1 MHAVNPPSLPV
12 GITHKRKPAPQS
24 HKSLIKSPLKWAGG
38 KRKLIHDIEKLIP
51 ASNKRRRLIEPFVG
65 GGSVFLNLAFEKYLL
80 VDSNPD
86 LISLFSDIKN
96 RRDDF
101 LKAAQALF
109 TPHYNQSHIYY
120 DLREEFN
127 VTPPSLRRSVL
138 FLYLNRHGYNGLCRY
153 NLKGGY
159 NVPFGQYK
167 KPYFP
172 NVEIMH
178 FANKI
183 SNAELSTGDFS
194 IAFETALPG
203 DIVYCDPPYTP
214 INQTSNFTAYSG
226 KGFSDHDQQRLV
238 ECALAAQQNG
248 VTSIVSNHYLP
259 FTKKL
264 YAPADKI
271 IRLNVSRTI
280 SCKGQIRKPCAELMA
295 IFKALPHKA
304 T

>member
-1 MHAVNPPSLPV
+1 MLAEKPPKLPV
-12 GITHKRKPAPQS
+12 ANSQKN
-24 HKSLIKSPLKWAGG
+24 LVKSPLKWAGG

-51 ASNKRRRLIEPFVG
+51 KSNKRIRLIEPFVG
-65 GGSVFLNLAFEKYLL
+65 GGSVFLNLSFEKYLL

-86 LISLFSDIKN
+86 LISLFSHIKN
-96 RRDDF
+96 RQDEF
-101 LKAAQALF
+101 LKAAEVLF
-109 TPHYNQSHIYY
+109 MPKYNQSRIYY
-120 DLREEFN
+120 ELREEFN
-127 VTPPSLRRSVL
+127 STPPSLRRSVL

-172 NVEIMH
+172 NAEIIH
-178 FANKI
+178 FANKA
-183 SNAELSTGDFS
+183 SSAQLSTGDFS
-194 IAFETALPG
+194 CAFDTALPG

-226 KGFSDHDQQRLV
+226 KGFSEFDQQRLV

-248 VTSIVSNHYLP
+248 VTTIVSNHYLP
-259 FTKKL
+259 LTKKL

-280 SCKGQIRKPCAELMA
+280 SCKGQVRKPCAELMA
-295 IFKALPHKA
+295 IFKAKPTKA

>member
-1 MHAVNPPSLPV
+1 MISLKSPPLTVKTTQKKPSESQ
-12 GITHKRKPAPQS
+12 THKG
-24 HKSLIKSPLKWAGG
+24 LIKSPLKWAGG
-38 KRKLIHDIEKLIP
+38 KRKLIRDIEKLIP
-51 ASNKRRRLIEPFVG
+51 ESNMRRRLIEPFVG

-86 LISLFSDIKN
+86 LIALFNHIKN

-109 TPHYNQSHIYY
+109 TPKYNQSHIYY
-120 DLREEFN
+120 ELRKEFN
-127 VTPPSLRRSVL
+127 LTPPSLRRSVL

-153 NLKGGY
+153 NQKGGY

-172 NVEIMH
+172 NAEIIL
-178 FANKI
+178 FANKL
-183 SNAELSTGDFS
+183 SNAELCSGDFS

-214 INQTSNFTAYSG
+214 INQTANFTAYSG
-226 KGFSDHDQQRLV
+226 KGFSEQDQQRLV
-238 ECALAAQQNG
+238 ECALRAQQNG

-259 FTKKL
+259 ITKKL

-271 IRLNVSRTI
+271 IRLNVARTI
-280 SCKGQIRKPCAELMA
+280 SCKGQVRKPCPELMA
-295 IFKALPHKA
+295 IFKAQPQIA

>member
-1 MHAVNPPSLPV
+1 MDTISLTPIALPV
-12 GITHKRKPAPQS
+12 KSTKIQKPADS
-24 HKSLIKSPLKWAGG
+24 AIKSLIKSPLKWAGG
-38 KRKLIHDIEKLIP
+38 KRKLINDIDKLIP
-51 ASNKRRRLIEPFVG
+51 ACNSRRRLIEPFVG
-65 GGSVFLNLAFEKYLL
+65 GGSVFLNLEFEKYFL

-86 LISLFSDIKN
+86 LINLFTDVKN
-96 RRDDF
+96 KRDAF

-109 TPHYNQSHIYY
+109 VPKYNQAQKYY
-120 DLREEFN
+120 ELRTEFN
-127 VTPPSLRRSVL
+127 ITPPSLRRSVL

-172 NVEIMH
+172 SAEIDC

-183 SNAELSTGDFS
+183 SHAELLAGDFS
-194 IAFETALPG
+194 VAFDAAAPG

-214 INQTSNFTAYSG
+214 ISKSSSFTAYSG
-226 KGFSDHDQQRLV
+226 KGFSQQDQQRLV
-238 ECALAAQQNG
+238 DCVLSAQQNG

-259 FTKKL
+259 ATKKM

-271 IRLNVSRTI
+271 VRLNVARTI
-280 SCKGQIRKPCAELMA
+280 SCKGQVRKPCSELIA
-295 IFKALPHKA
+295 IFKGHS
-304 T
+304 

>member
-1 MHAVNPPSLPV
+1 MNTICANSPTSPV
-12 GITHKRKPAPQS
+12 ISTQKKKPVTKAPIS
-24 HKSLIKSPLKWAGG
+24 GIKSPLKWAGG
-38 KRKLIHDIEKLIP
+38 KRKLIHDIDKLIP
-51 ASNKRRRLIEPFVG
+51 IANKRQRLIEPFVG
-65 GGSVFLNLAFEKYLL
+65 GGSVFLNLTFEKYLL

-86 LISLFSDIKN
+86 LIALFSDIKN

-101 LKAAQALF
+101 LKAANALF
-109 TPHYNQSHIYY
+109 TPQHNQSQKYY
-120 DLREEFN
+120 DLRSEFN

-172 NVEIMH
+172 NAEIMH
-178 FANKI
+178 FANKA
-183 SNAELSTGDFS
+183 STAELAAGDFS
-194 IAFETALPG
+194 IAFNKAAPG

-226 KGFSDHDQQRLV
+226 KGFSEHDQQRLV

-259 FTKKL
+259 VTKKL
-264 YAPADKI
+264 YASADKI

-280 SCKGQIRKPCAELMA
+280 SCKGKVRKPCAELMA
-295 IFKALPHKA
+295 IYKAHP
-304 T
+304 